1 MTLLYVF
8 GAAQVFILVLILGA
22 IGLCYYKAY
31 KASKSGSK
39 VQDKQTGKWIYSD
52 ENIPFHKQDWFYM
65 SFIPK
70 IFLVVAIVEMIS
82 EL

>member
-8 GAAQVFILVLILGA
+8 GAAQIFILLLVLGA

-39 VQDKQTGKWIYSD
+39 VQDRQTGKWIYSD
-52 ENIPFHKQDWFYM
+52 ENIPFFRQNWFYV
-65 SFIPK
+65 SLVPTA
-70 IFLVVAIVEMIS
+70 FLVYAIIEMIS